1 MLFILAFLAV
11 VGFGVYFFNQTTKT
25 IAGTKPEGPMKTDAA
40 NCPTAAQMSD
50 SMVRLA
56 DKLHQARPSA
66 SEVPTA
72 RQMTPEEVL
81 LAEKK
86 VAREE
91 ARDALTARQL
101 TKDDVLRS
109 TTLLN

>member
-11 VGFGVYFFNQTTKT
+11 IGFGVYFFNQSTKI
-25 IAGTKPEGPMKTDAA
+25 IAGTKPEGPIKTEAA

-56 DKLHQARPSA
+56 HKLHQARPSA

-72 RQMTPEEVL
+72 VQMTPEEVC

-91 ARDALTARQL
+91 AQEVPTARQL
-101 TKDDVLRS
+101 TKDDVLRL
-109 TTLLN
+109 TNLPN